1 MTTIAVTRDRG
12 TAILT
17 LSNPGAR
24 NALTL
29 EMWWALARAVRSLDH
44 DPGVAAIILRG
55 EGEDFSSGADILSLP
70 SDPVDFHRAHLA
82 AETALAEATTP
93 TIAAIRGH
101 CIGGGCEIAVASAIR
116 FADPTARFGITAS
129 RLGIVYPEAPTRRLV
144 DLVGPGTARLML
156 FGGEIF
162 DAPWAER
169 VGLITELVPDPDAAA
184 ATFAALLTRRSR
196 TTIAG
201 AAHHTRGA
209 TSGSAPHD
217 CTDDFHEGVRAF
229 RERRPARFPSTTG
242 VLR

>member
-12 TAILT
+12 SAILT
-17 LSNPGAR
+17 MSNPRVR

-29 EMWWALARAVRSLDH
+29 EMWRALARAVRDLDR
-44 DPGVAAIILRG
+44 DPAVAAIILRG
-55 EGEDFSSGADILSLP
+55 DGDDFSSGADIQGLP
-70 SDPVDFHRAHLA
+70 ADVEDFHRAHLA
-82 AETALAEATTP
+82 AEAALAEATTP
-93 TIAAIRGH
+93 TISAIRGH

-129 RLGIVYPEAPTRRLV
+129 RLGIVYPQAPTRRLV
-144 DLVGPGTARLML
+144 DLVGPGTARRML

-162 DAPWAER
+162 DAIWAER

-184 ATFAALLTRRSR
+184 ATFATLLTRRSR

-201 AAHHTRGA
+201 AAHHIRG
-209 TSGSAPHD
+209 TTPGVPPRD
-217 CTDDFHEGVRAF
+217 CPDDFREGVRAF